1 MELTAKRGK
10 EEPSLA
16 FGGQAVIEGVMIR
29 SKKHMVICV
38 RQPDGKILTKT
49 EEIKS
54 LSERYRVL
62 KIPFLRGIVALFET
76 LYLGLKGLYFS
87 ANVSLEE
94 EGEKIGSKEMAV
106 TFVLAMA
113 LAIFLFSIIPFFLT
127 TLFNFRGL
135 IFNVVEG
142 LIRIVI
148 FLLYLV
154 AVAFVREFRRVFQ
167 YHGAEH
173 VAINA
178 YEAGVELNV
187 TNAKEYSRLHPRC
200 GTSFLFI
207 VLLISIL
214 LFSLMPSQDFATRL
228 SYRVILIPVIASI
241 SYEILKIS
249 DRYKKSR
256 IMKVLV
262 TPGLG
267 IQYLT
272 TRKPDEDMIAV
283 ALKAV
288 QEVNKLSQK
297 H

>member
-1 MELTAKRGK
+1 MELTAKKGK
-10 EEPSLA
+10 GEPSLA

-38 RQPDGKILTKT
+38 KQPNGEILTKT

-54 LSERYRVL
+54 LSDRYRVL

-76 LYLGLKGLYFS
+76 MYLGVKGLYFS

-94 EGEKIGSKEMAV
+94 EGEKIGPKEMAV

-113 LAIFLFSIIPFFLT
+113 LAIFLFSIVPFFLAT
-127 TLFNFRGL
+127 RFNFKGL
-135 IFNVVEG
+135 IFNAVEG
-142 LIRIVI
+142 LIRIAI

-154 AVAFVREFRRVFQ
+154 VVAFVREFRRVFQ

-173 VAINA
+173 MAVNT

-187 TNAKEYSRLHPRC
+187 TNAKKYSRLHPRC
-200 GTSFLFI
+200 GTSFIFI

-228 SYRVILIPVIASI
+228 SYRILLVPVIASI

-249 DRYKKSR
+249 DRYKESN
-256 IMKVLV
+256 IMKIL
-262 TPGLG
+262 TMPGLG

-288 QEVNKLSQK
+288 QEVDKLSQN